1 MKIQK
6 SYWFGIF
13 GVLYIVLCPIIL
25 QIEKGIIEYDG
36 SAYYYFSSGESIQII
51 TTILTI
57 VFLLIYGAYC
67 GINKKISSLILFI
80 VMNLIVKVIIFL
92 FGFSNNLFSDLLY
105 NIYFSP
111 ISYIYEKIDIFAYIF
126 YEFVFII
133 AFVGGF
139 CMVKIRNKNNIV

>member
-6 SYWFGIF
+6 SYWFGMF
-13 GVLYIVLCPIIL
+13 GVLYIVLCPFIL
-25 QIEKGIIEYDG
+25 QIEKGIVEYDG
-36 SAYYYFSSGESIQII
+36 SAYYYFSSGESIQLI

-57 VFLLIYGAYC
+57 VFLLVYGAYC
-67 GINKKISSLILFI
+67 GINKKISSLIFFI
-80 VMNLIVKVIIFL
+80 IVNLILKIIILL
-92 FGFSNNLFSDLLY
+92 FDFSNYLFSDLLY

-133 AFVGGF
+133 AFVSGF

>member
-25 QIEKGIIEYDG
+25 QIEKGIVEYDG
-36 SAYYYFSSGESIQII
+36 SAYYYFSAGESKKLII
-51 TTILTI
+51 TILTI
-57 VFLLIYGAYC
+57 VFLLIYGGYC
-67 GINKKISSLILFI
+67 GIHKKISSLIFFI

>member
-13 GVLYIVLCPIIL
+13 GVLYIVFCPIIL

-36 SAYYYFSSGESIQII
+36 SAYYYFASGESIQII

-57 VFLLIYGAYC
+57 VFLLVYGAYC
-67 GINKKISSLILFI
+67 GINKKISSLIFFI
-80 VMNLIVKVIIFL
+80 VVNL
-92 FGFSNNLFSDLLY
+92 
-105 NIYFSP
+105 

-126 YEFVFII
+126 YGFVFII
-133 AFVGGF
+133 AFVSGF